1 MEHFGAA
8 AVAGDVPAQQQ
19 YAKNLV
25 ELVKQLITEKE
36 YDGVALLFTNEA
48 EAPRNRSCLETVGME
63 LYHEFCEP
71 NLTAEVHEAQL
82 PLYNCAEELLY
93 LIASYAP
100 MEELLLE
107 LLEMIEDQKSEFVYS
122 SSLRAL
128 QAVLLRMGD
137 KKPRALE
144 WSLNSIHTRI
154 ESLPLPNFLEE
165 GYDEKQEALL
175 EQNNQIEKLLM
186 HYITLNLFYEP
197 LLKDI
202 LSSQS
207 TSGPAFFDK
216 SINRRNVLCCFLI
229 QMLGKPLA
237 LLDLSADGRKTN
249 TYTIQCARKLTESA
263 VNCLDNPLRLLFVGE
278 QRIRWTRR
286 LDTNKGVH
294 EMSSKNIFLIED
306 KLPLESLSIFFYMI
320 FVEGICL
327 NSVPKVYA
335 PLYIFEMSL
344 YYTNEL
350 LAHDEAALHY
360 RALQLTKCLLD
371 KLNHE
376 KIAAISLEL
385 DVHKNFLRQI
395 GVKLLRQYILQ
406 FDDEGK
412 YLVLKNLLRTVPIMV
427 SPVTWLYIKDVVA
440 NALVSTSTNLPTSF
454 SGQDFRTIFLRHIC
468 HLPHGAKTDL
478 IEHAD
483 KVISSLN
490 ALRFFA
496 IKDLQNRTGFW
507 DIVPEIEQQFTD
519 PLRKG
524 LDISV
529 AHYKAELLRVENG
542 LDAETEAE
550 DRKNLEILDLNIAN
564 ASKESGQMDLEI
576 TRQRKTEILRQNL
589 CTFDL
594 MRSAHSCILAC
605 SANSSEVFA
614 QRYSAYASVRPLLA
628 SPALNFHSTSFL
640 HSTSIHLKSI
650 TPASDSAS
658 SESIDKFREREEQ
671 REREYE
677 EKKESEEAQAEDE
690 AKRAKI
696 DAIRTQ
702 ILEAALPHVT
712 TLGWTRNAIVKGAEE
727 AGFPSVVHGMFPDGG
742 YALVSYFYGK
752 SNDEVVKRLQE
763 ETQNG
768 KMAVGDP
775 LEFLIRAVRIRLEM
789 IIPYKSQW
797 SQALALMALPQNA
810 ATSLAQ
816 FGWYTRRVGLAT
828 IMKMTELFML
838 QDSSVDHANTWEF
851 LRNRMDEA
859 VQVQTILSE
868 TEGMT
873 HSFTRSFNSAFI
885 TARNIL
891 GIDYRRR

>member
-1 MEHFGAA
+1 MRILREVR
-8 AVAGDVPAQQQ
+8 AV
-19 YAKNLV
+19 
-25 ELVKQLITEKE
+25 
-36 YDGVALLFTNEA
+36 
-48 EAPRNRSCLETVGME
+48 
-63 LYHEFCEP
+63 FCE
-71 NLTAEVHEAQL
+71 QL
-82 PLYNCAEELLY
+82 
-93 LIASYAP
+93 
-100 MEELLLE
+100 
-107 LLEMIEDQKSEFVYS
+107 
-122 SSLRAL
+122 
-128 QAVLLRMGD
+128 
-137 KKPRALE
+137 
-144 WSLNSIHTRI
+144 
-154 ESLPLPNFLEE
+154 
-165 GYDEKQEALL
+165 EK
-175 EQNNQIEKLLM
+175 KLLKNM
-186 HYITLNLFYEP
+186 VHLSVLN
-197 LLKDI
+197 K
-202 LSSQS
+202 
-207 TSGPAFFDK
+207 
-216 SINRRNVLCCFLI
+216 
-229 QMLGKPLA
+229 
-237 LLDLSADGRKTN
+237 
-249 TYTIQCARKLTESA
+249 
-263 VNCLDNPLRLLFVGE
+263 
-278 QRIRWTRR
+278 TRR
-286 LDTNKGVH
+286 LQRMLV
-294 EMSSKNIFLIED
+294 
-306 KLPLESLSIFFYMI
+306 PL
-320 FVEGICL
+320 
-327 NSVPKVYA
+327 
-335 PLYIFEMSL
+335 
-344 YYTNEL
+344 
-350 LAHDEAALHY
+350 
-360 RALQLTKCLLD
+360 
-371 KLNHE
+371 
-376 KIAAISLEL
+376 
-385 DVHKNFLRQI
+385 
-395 GVKLLRQYILQ
+395 
-406 FDDEGK
+406 
-412 YLVLKNLLRTVPIMV
+412 
-427 SPVTWLYIKDVVA
+427 
-440 NALVSTSTNLPTSF
+440 
-454 SGQDFRTIFLRHIC
+454 
-468 HLPHGAKTDL
+468 
-478 IEHAD
+478 
-483 KVISSLN
+483 
-490 ALRFFA
+490 
-496 IKDLQNRTGFW
+496 
-507 DIVPEIEQQFTD
+507 
-519 PLRKG
+519 
-524 LDISV
+524 
-529 AHYKAELLRVENG
+529 
-542 LDAETEAE
+542 
-550 DRKNLEILDLNIAN
+550 
-564 ASKESGQMDLEI
+564 
-576 TRQRKTEILRQNL
+576 
-589 CTFDL
+589 
-594 MRSAHSCILAC
+594 SAHSCILAC

-816 FGWYTRRVGLAT
+816 VLTLVDDICYYAGDRSVDFGWYTRRVGLAT

>member
-1 MEHFGAA
+1 MEHMLEQPQLAS
-8 AVAGDVPAQQQ
+8 DVPAQQL

-71 NLTAEVHEAQL
+71 NLTAEVHEEQL

-306 KLPLESLSIFFYMI
+306 KFPLESLSIFFYMI

-385 DVHKNFLRQI
+385 DVHKNFCNSLCNIVGYSSHNKLRQI

-412 YLVLKNLLRTVPIMV
+412 YLVLKNLLRTVPHHGI
-427 SPVTWLYIKDVVA
+427 SGYLAIIYKDVVA

-454 SGQDFRTIFLRHIC
+454 SGQDFRTIFLRYIC

-594 MRSAHSCILAC
+594 MRSLLGRTVECFE
-605 SANSSEVFA
+605 NS
-614 QRYSAYASVRPLLA
+614 
-628 SPALNFHSTSFL
+628 
-640 HSTSIHLKSI
+640 
-650 TPASDSAS
+650 
-658 SESIDKFREREEQ
+658 
-671 REREYE
+671 
-677 EKKESEEAQAEDE
+677 
-690 AKRAKI
+690 
-696 DAIRTQ
+696 
-702 ILEAALPHVT
+702 
-712 TLGWTRNAIVKGAEE
+712 
-727 AGFPSVVHGMFPDGG
+727 
-742 YALVSYFYGK
+742 
-752 SNDEVVKRLQE
+752 
-763 ETQNG
+763 
-768 KMAVGDP
+768 
-775 LEFLIRAVRIRLEM
+775 
-789 IIPYKSQW
+789 
-797 SQALALMALPQNA
+797 
-810 ATSLAQ
+810 
-816 FGWYTRRVGLAT
+816 
-828 IMKMTELFML
+828 
-838 QDSSVDHANTWEF
+838 
-851 LRNRMDEA
+851 NRM
-859 VQVQTILSE
+859 
-868 TEGMT
+868 
-873 HSFTRSFNSAFI
+873 
-885 TARNIL
+885 
-891 GIDYRRR
+891 